1 MSIHQ
6 EIKNNKNDMVLERT
20 GLNIQYS
27 PMV

>member
-6 EIKNNKNDMVLERT
+6 EIKNNKNDIVLERT
-20 GLNIQYS
+20 GLNIQYP